1 MYFKGFFVKNL
12 RLLFV
17 CGGVSPCQVC
27 QLLNHQ
33 PAFLLSIS
41 PSSSINDRS
50 FIYFVLLIIS
60 PQHPRYQDFKVSLI
74 SQPSSIPFSSSLW
87 LLFISSYQPPWIG
100 FNNICIFFWTANI
113 HLRLVQH
120 CRFDNFGSFVPSGPH
135 ATTFILSSCRCCL
148 RLHIIAVFVDVFA
161 FISVSSSWPSSPL
174 FHRRLVLAVFA
185 FVSSLSW
192 PSFSTLSL
200 RRRHVLRPSRREVTV
215 DRRPAYRDRPQW
227 PSPQGALGNAPVGT
241 SLCRCGGGF
250 LRVCIPC
257 NGFRH
262 RVSPD
267 LSSDKSHLVRDPYD
281 AILSYCSL
289 SNLRVAW
296 PGSQRCDHLA
306 RKKGKN
312 DVKLTS
318 HGGVTKGINHYLL

>member
-1 MYFKGFFVKNL
+1 MKITIQFK
-12 RLLFV
+12 
-17 CGGVSPCQVC
+17 
-27 QLLNHQ
+27 
-33 PAFLLSIS
+33 
-41 PSSSINDRS
+41 S

-87 LLFISSYQPPWIG
+87 FIIIAFLCQPPWIG

-192 PSFSTLSL
+192 PSFSTPSL

-215 DRRPAYRDRPQW
+215 DRRPGIALFCVVMFKLTRWLPPRLRPIFFVAYRDRPQW

-296 PGSQRCDHLA
+296 PGSQRVNL
-306 RKKGKN
+306 
-312 DVKLTS
+312 VKCMYVYVYIS
-318 HGGVTKGINHYLL
+318 VYIYRYVK